1 MSVIEVKEELVSE
14 IDMNAEF
21 TNNGLSVSIYV
32 DDVEFKKCVDY
43 EMMAFIML
51 EDSDKYDDERLTYLI
66 HQLRLMA
73 NTLEEGIDGRE
84 Q

>member
-1 MSVIEVKEELVSE
+1 MSVIDIKEELVSE

-21 TNNGLSVSIYV
+21 TNKGLSVSIFV

-43 EMMAFIML
+43 QMMAWIML
-51 EDSDKYDDERLTYLI
+51 EDSDKYDEERLNYLI

-73 NTLEEGIDGRE
+73 DTLEEGIDGRE
-84 Q
+84 

>member
-1 MSVIEVKEELVSE
+1 MSVIEVKEELVTD

-21 TNNGLSVSIYV
+21 TNKGLSVSIYV

>member
-21 TNNGLSVSIYV
+21 TNKGLSVSIYI

>member
-1 MSVIEVKEELVSE
+1 MSVIDIKEELVSE

-21 TNNGLSVSIYV
+21 TNKGLSVSIFV

-43 EMMAFIML
+43 QMMAWIML
-51 EDSDKYDDERLTYLI
+51 EDSDKYDEERLNYLI

-73 NTLEEGIDGRE
+73 DTIEEGIDGRE
-84 Q
+84 

>member
-21 TNNGLSVSIYV
+21 TNKGLSVSIYV

-84 Q
+84 

>member
-21 TNNGLSVSIYV
+21 TNKGLSVSIYV

>member
-1 MSVIEVKEELVSE
+1 MSVIDVKEELISE

-21 TNNGLSVSIYV
+21 TNKGLSVSIFV